1 MLYFKRI
8 FLKVVNM
15 SNWLLF
21 WSTTSLI
28 FFSTYFMAY
37 LEPQTF
43 PTVFDALWWVMTTV
57 TTVGYGDFYPV
68 SVTGRMYAIFLYI
81 VGIGAIGVVIGKV
94 VDSFSVWRKK
104 REEGKLDYNGSGH
117 IILIGWSKK
126 ASYAVKEIM
135 ESEEDIDVVIIDT
148 MQRSPLLTEKVHYIQ
163 GEGSDET
170 ILMQANIKQARAV
183 LVFAD
188 DNIQNPALADGKTL
202 LIASAIERLSPD
214 VHTTVEVLKEEHV
227 KSFEHANVEEFV
239 LTHETISHLA
249 VRSAFSK
256 GISSIYAQLMSRG
269 IGDDLYE
276 VAVRSSW
283 KTYRDAFNSLLSEGA
298 TLISDGGQLNIN
310 RKLDQRISEGARLYV
325 ICNRETYENICKET
339 KGNQ

>member
-1 MLYFKRI
+1 MLYFKRM

-28 FFSTYFMAY
+28 FFSTYFIAY
-37 LEPQTF
+37 LEPETF
-43 PTVFDALWWVMTTV
+43 PTLFDALWWVMTTV

-68 SVTGRMYAIFLYI
+68 SVAGRVYAIFLYV

-94 VDSFSVWRKK
+94 VDAFGIWRKK
-104 REEGKLDYNGSGH
+104 REEGKLDYNGTGH
-117 IILIGWSKK
+117 IVLIGWSKK

-148 MQRSPLLTEKVHYIQ
+148 LEKSPLLTEKIHYIQ
-163 GEGSDET
+163 GEGSDEN
-170 ILMQANIKQARAV
+170 ILMQANLKEARAV

-188 DNIQNPALADGKTL
+188 DNIQNSALADGKTL
-202 LIASAIERLSPD
+202 LIAAAIERLSSD
-214 VHTTVEVLKEEHV
+214 VHVTVEVLKEEHI

-249 VRSAFSK
+249 VRSALSN
-256 GISSIYAQLMSRG
+256 GISSIYSQLMSRG

-283 KTYRDAFNSLLSEGA
+283 RTYRDAFNALLSEGA
-298 TLISDGGQLNIN
+298 TLISDGSQLNIN
-310 RKLDQRISEGARLYV
+310 RKLDEPISDDARLYV
-325 ICNRETYENICKET
+325 ICNRETYQRISEKIT
-339 KGNQ
+339 